1 MICSQKNKRYIFKN
15 EMWML
20 KQTEKKTALLS
31 FLDKFAVFLYVKKY
45 YLIFICLFLHSFFLY
60 AFIQGGFKG
69 GDKLL

>member
-31 FLDKFAVFLYVKKY
+31 FLDKFAVFLYVKNY
-45 YLIFICLFLHSFFLY
+45 YII
-60 AFIQGGFKG
+60 
-69 GDKLL
+69 